1 VYEARVSIRPVLQK
15 DLFVCAEAVLS
26 LCIARLQAPIVS
38 GHYKAKVLHSQTFIT
53 PHASLRVSFLARLLS
68 ALCLV
73 ACFAAN
79 HFIVS
84 AQQPNPVERE
94 VTNPLTDTP
103 NVNPIQ
109 QNPVIRPRVRPGAD
123 GEAGAGD
130 ELVVTAERQSAS
142 GEGERRIFVYE
153 GNTDVRFGIYR
164 LQADKLTVYED
175 RQLVVAEGNVVF
187 DQQPGQRITG
197 SRAEF
202 NYATKNG
209 FFLDSTG
216 YTNQTQDGT
225 VINFTASRIEKVSA
239 SRIIAYNAE
248 VTACDEEVPKW
259 SFKGKRAVIDTN
271 DRVKVSRPSFRVRG
285 KPIVVLPYASVSL
298 KRRDRASGFLTPT
311 FAGSGQKGFR
321 ISNAYYQTLGRSA
334 DVTLRNDIYT
344 GRGIGV
350 GADVRT
356 VANSRSFLNFGFFT
370 VKDRI
375 FGGRASAEN
384 PDQGGTSFYVD
395 GVQYFK
401 NGFLAAADVNITSS
415 LAFRQVF
422 SDGVQLAISPEER
435 SQVFVNRN
443 FRDYSFNLL
452 ARAQVTSIESSRVR
466 IRQLPSISLEK
477 RPSVIERIKRVPLYF
492 SFESSLDGVSRK
504 ETPDLSA
511 LPGTSIIPA
520 LTPDPLNDPLITP
533 SVVQRLDIY
542 PRFSLPLSLGGALK
556 GWTMTATAGARATY
570 YSNSLVP
577 NTRTVT
583 SRNLVRGFGEFEF
596 DVRPPALARNFR
608 RADNSFRFRHTI
620 EPYATYRKI
629 SGVQDFNRIVRFD
642 YVDTVADTNEIEFG
656 VTNRFWTRRSAST
669 VGGSTATTTSNATAD
684 RSASNSFA
692 NSSGDA
698 GGSTNE
704 TKEGGRF
711 QPYEALTVSLR
722 AKYFFDTDFGGA
734 LVAGR
739 RNQFFPVNTFSGFTY
754 GGAPRR
760 VSPVNLQ
767 VRFRPDPRFFTDA
780 RLNFDVRDRGGLRDL
795 GLTFGLDRRFIRA
808 YQTFYYTR
816 AINLAPSLARFAD
829 AAGNEP
835 GTRQGSQWS
844 PSVIVGNRDS
854 GLFGGFSV
862 FFDFQNRPDVGG
874 SSLRSSTVT
883 AGYNFDCCA
892 VTAQY
897 YRYDFGLRQENNVV
911 FSFRLN
917 GIGTF
922 GTERIGQQTR

>member
-1 VYEARVSIRPVLQK
+1 MFPGIPKL
-15 DLFVCAEAVLS
+15 
-26 LCIARLQAPIVS
+26 
-38 GHYKAKVLHSQTFIT
+38 KVLHSQTFT
-53 PHASLRVSFLARLLS
+53 SPHASPRACFPVWLFSL
-68 ALCLV
+68 LCLA
-73 ACFAAN
+73 ACF
-79 HFIVS
+79 VS
-84 AQQPNPVERE
+84 APHTAFAQQPNPVERE

-109 QNPVIRPRVRPGAD
+109 QNPVIRPRTPQLPGAN
-123 GEAGAGD
+123 GEPAAGD

-142 GEGERRIFVYE
+142 GEGERRVFVYE

-202 NYATKNG
+202 NYGTKNG

-285 KPIVVLPYASVSL
+285 TPIVVLPYASVSL

-344 GRGIGV
+344 NRGIGV

-356 VANSRSFLNFGFFT
+356 IANSRSFLNFGFFT

-375 FGGRASAEN
+375 FGGRASAAN

-435 SQVFVNRN
+435 SQVFINRN

-466 IRQLPSISLEK
+466 IRQLPSISFEK
-477 RPSVIERIKRVPLYF
+477 RPSVIERIRRAAVYF

-511 LPGTSIIPA
+511 LPGTNIVPS
-520 LTPDPLNDPLITP
+520 LSPDPLNDPLATP

-542 PRFSLPLSLGGALK
+542 PRFSLPIALGGAFK
-556 GWTMTATAGARATY
+556 GWTLTATAGARATY
-570 YSNSLVP
+570 YSNSLLP
-577 NTRTVT
+577 GTRTT
-583 SRNLVRGFGEFEF
+583 SSQNLVRGYGEFEF

-629 SGVQDFNRIVRFD
+629 GGIRDFNRIVRFD
-642 YVDTVADTNEIEFG
+642 YVDTVAETNEVEFG

-669 VGGSTATTTSNATAD
+669 VGGTATATNANASAGS
-684 RSASNSFA
+684 SASSNTIA
-692 NSSGDA
+692 NESGVVSSSA
-698 GGSTNE
+698 NE
-704 TKEGGRF
+704 ANEGGRY

-722 AKYFFDTDFGGA
+722 AKYFFDTTFGGA
-734 LVAGR
+734 LVPGR
-739 RNQFFPVNTFSGFTY
+739 RNQFFPINTFSGFTF

-780 RLNFDVRDRGGLRDL
+780 RLNFDVRGRGGLRDL

-829 AAGNEP
+829 PEGNEP

-922 GTERIGQQTR
+922 GTERIGQQSR